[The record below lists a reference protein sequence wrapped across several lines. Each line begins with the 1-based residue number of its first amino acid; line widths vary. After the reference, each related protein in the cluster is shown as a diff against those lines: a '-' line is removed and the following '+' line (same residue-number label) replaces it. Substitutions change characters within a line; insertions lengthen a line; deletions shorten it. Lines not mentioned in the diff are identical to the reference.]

1 MNELS
6 LDRLVQSM
14 LWKHDS
20 ERSIEWTPRE
30 AYIAFR

>member
-20 ERSIEWTPRE
+20 ESIEWTPRE
-30 AYIAFR
+30 AYIALR